1 MSARS
6 LVWKWTQ
13 AYIPYEE
20 HLCLLASLGL
30 PCDLLNKYTIL
41 SLRSFVD
48 VRLAPSLLPLALRRV
63 PLLLRMLSG
72 ITGGQK
78 GIAYMRQ
85 WWKKRKGY
93 FVIGYMTSFDSSLLV
108 FVTSWHNPGF
118 TSPPS
123 SLNNETMVFKQ
134 GSVEIPENPQ
144 HF

>member
-6 LVWKWTQ
+6 LVWKWAQ

-63 PLLLRMLSG
+63 PLLLRMLPG

-85 WWKKRKGY
+85 WWKKRLFCHWLY
-93 FVIGYMTSFDSSLLV
+93 DQFWFQFTCFCDFMAQ
-108 FVTSWHNPGF
+108 SWLYPH
-118 TSPPS
+118 PPS
-123 SLNNETMVFKQ
+123 SLTNETMVFKQ

-144 HF
+144 RF